1 MELIRNE
8 QVSSF
13 VVEDDTIT
21 LNLKTPID
29 GQSAITTTL
38 ADPEQFRLEMKDT
51 LTAQV
56 ESGVM
61 EYYHFVPEKSF
72 SPYSLVLPL
81 LLVGL
86 VLLFVWAMFMS
97 RSNSNNP
104 LNNFGKARTVLGVPD
119 GKKVT
124 FDDVAGADEEKEELQ
139 QISNAELWLLGDGEL
154 REQME
159 EYALRL
165 GVRDRVRFLGS
176 QENVYLYLHDADV
189 FVLPSRYEG
198 MPMTVIEAMGTGLPI
213 VASNVGG
220 IPDMVED
227 GESGL
232 LTTGA
237 PEDVARCCAAL
248 LSDEKLR
255 QRLGRRARAESER
268 FSAEEMARSY
278 CRVYES

>member
-1 MELIRNE
+1 MKNRRFSLIPMLLYLAVLVAVFTWASRLWDQNTPQLPYSQVVELIRNE

-29 GQSAITTTL
+29 GQSTITTTL

-97 RSNSNNP
+97 RANNNNP

-124 FDDVAGADEEKEELQ
+124 FDDVAGAD
-139 QISNAELWLLGDGEL
+139 
-154 REQME
+154 
-159 EYALRL
+159 
-165 GVRDRVRFLGS
+165 
-176 QENVYLYLHDADV
+176 
-189 FVLPSRYEG
+189 
-198 MPMTVIEAMGTGLPI
+198 
-213 VASNVGG
+213 
-220 IPDMVED
+220 
-227 GESGL
+227 
-232 LTTGA
+232 
-237 PEDVARCCAAL
+237 
-248 LSDEKLR
+248 
-255 QRLGRRARAESER
+255 
-268 FSAEEMARSY
+268 
-278 CRVYES
+278 